1 MSKNASGG
9 FSFRS
14 VFYSGFGVARGGRRL
29 YARIPVPE
37 GRMKRFRK
45 FSVAQREFCGP
56 SFFRGEFKTVGAGGG
71 AARAVSR
78 FIMTRGNFLQAF
90 LLSELRNGRR
100 PRSRFIPT
108 ARGFYRKTSRRDFF
122 SGTFFSRICF
132 NAAPGRQRPDAC
144 IYLCRRAPRRGFENS
159 GFPERIWRLK
169 FLPAARGALQAPVR
183 KIAARAAT
191 FFIMPFGN
199 YRGLI

>member
-78 FIMTRGNFLQAF
+78 FICRAEISCRLFSF
-90 LLSELRNGRR
+90 
-100 PRSRFIPT
+100 RSF
-108 ARGFYRKTSRRDFF
+108 GM
-122 SGTFFSRICF
+122 GTIRALGSF
-132 NAAPGRQRPDAC
+132 RQRADFTVKRLGGIFFRERFFRAFV
-144 IYLCRRAPRRGFENS
+144 LMRRREVSVRTRVFICAGGLR
-159 GFPERIWRLK
+159 
-169 FLPAARGALQAPVR
+169 AAVL
-183 KIAARAAT
+183 KIAAFRKES
-191 FFIMPFGN
+191 G
-199 YRGLI
+199 G